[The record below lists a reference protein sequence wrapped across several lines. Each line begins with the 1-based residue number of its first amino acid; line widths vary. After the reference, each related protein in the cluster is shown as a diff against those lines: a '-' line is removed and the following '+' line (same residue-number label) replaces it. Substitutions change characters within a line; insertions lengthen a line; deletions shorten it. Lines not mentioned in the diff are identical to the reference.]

1 MVVKDDYHPKNLFP
15 WISLAHRTV
24 SGYWHASHSGNLGI
38 VLEPTIKEQM
48 LILTN
53 SMLQKEKMLF
63 LQLEN
68 LTKNSGFR

>member
-15 WISLAHRTV
+15 GISPAHATA
-24 SGYWHASHSGNLGI
+24 SGYGYAPHGGNLGI

-53 SMLQKEKMLF
+53 SMLQKEKNAIF
-63 LQLEN
+63 AIG
-68 LTKNSGFR
+68 KSHKK

>member
-15 WISLAHRTV
+15 WISPAHRTV

-38 VLEPTIKEQM
+38 VLEPTVKEQM

-53 SMLQKEKMLF
+53 SMLQKEKNAIF
-63 LQLEN
+63 AIGKSH
-68 LTKNSGFR
+68 KNSGFR